1 MLGEKIISER
11 KKCKLSQEDLAEKLG
26 ITRQTISNWEL
37 NETSPDLKQASKLCD
52 IFNISLDELTGK
64 ENAILTRLDKTESNS
79 KLIIKLVKTVGITLG
94 TLIFILLCIVSI
106 YIYSTNY
113 YTAEPT
119 ATGEGRFCYYNG
131 KISDYTVMKNNS
143 DGSLSY
149 DVGDI
154 NIIND
159 LDLYNIKTGE
169 PKEILEKIVKYI
181 KDNGGTCLEDKK

>member
-52 IFNISLDELTGK
+52 IFNISLDELAGK
-64 ENAILTRLDKTESNS
+64 ENVILTKLDKTESNS

-119 ATGEGRFCYYNG
+119 ATGEGKICYYNG

-154 NIIND
+154 NIMND
-159 LDLYNIKTGE
+159 LDLYNVKKGE

-181 KDNGGTCLEDKK
+181 KDNGGTCLEDR

>member
-64 ENAILTRLDKTESNS
+64 ENAILTKLDKTESNS

-113 YTAEPT
+113 YTAEPI

-159 LDLYNIKTGE
+159 LDLYNIKKGE

-181 KDNGGTCLEDKK
+181 KDNGGTCLEDK

>member
-52 IFNISLDELTGK
+52 IFNLSLDELTGK
-64 ENAILTRLDKTESNS
+64 ENVILTKLDKTESNS

-119 ATGEGRFCYYNG
+119 ATGEGRFYYYNG

-159 LDLYNIKTGE
+159 LDLYNIKTGD
-169 PKEILEKIVKYI
+169 PKEVLEKIVKYI
-181 KDNGGTCLEDKK
+181 KDNGGTCLEDR

>member
-11 KKCKLSQEDLAEKLG
+11 KKCKLSQEDLAETLG

-64 ENAILTRLDKTESNS
+64 ENAILTKLDKTESNS

-106 YIYSTNY
+106 YIYSIHY

-131 KISDYTVMKNNS
+131 KISNYTVMKNNS

-149 DVGDI
+149 DIGDI

-181 KDNGGTCLEDKK
+181 KDNGGTCLEDR

>member
-37 NETSPDLKQASKLCD
+37 EETSPDLKQASKLCD

-64 ENAILTRLDKTESNS
+64 ENVILTKLDKTESNS

-159 LDLYNIKTGE
+159 LDLYNIKTGD
-169 PKEILEKIVKYI
+169 PKEVLEKIVKYI
-181 KDNGGTCLEDKK
+181 KDNGGICLEDR

>member
-64 ENAILTRLDKTESNS
+64 ENAILTRLDKTENNS

-131 KISDYTVMKNNS
+131 KISNYTVMKNNS

-149 DVGDI
+149 DIGDI

-169 PKEILEKIVKYI
+169 PKEILAKIVKYI
-181 KDNGGTCLEDKK
+181 KDNGGTCLEDR

>member
-119 ATGEGRFCYYNG
+119 ATGEGKICYYNG

-149 DVGDI
+149 DIGDI
-154 NIIND
+154 NIMND
-159 LDLYNIKTGE
+159 LDLYNVKKGE

-181 KDNGGTCLEDKK
+181 KDNGGTCLEDR

>member
-64 ENAILTRLDKTESNS
+64 ENAILTKLDKTESNS

-149 DVGDI
+149 DVGNI

-159 LDLYNIKTGE
+159 LDLYNIKTGS
-169 PKEILEKIVKYI
+169 PKEILKKIVKYI
-181 KDNGGTCLEDKK
+181 KDNGGTCLEDR

>member
-64 ENAILTRLDKTESNS
+64 ENAILTRLDKTENNS

-131 KISDYTVMKNNS
+131 KISNYTVMKNNS

-149 DVGDI
+149 DIGDI

-169 PKEILEKIVKYI
+169 PKEVLEKIVEYI
-181 KDNGGTCLEDKK
+181 KDNGGTCLEDR

>member
-64 ENAILTRLDKTESNS
+64 ENAILTKLDKTESNS

-149 DVGDI
+149 DIGDI

-181 KDNGGTCLEDKK
+181 KDNGGTCLEDK

>member
-52 IFNISLDELTGK
+52 IFNLSLDELTGK
-64 ENAILTRLDKTESNS
+64 ENAILTKLDKTESNS
-79 KLIIKLVKTVGITLG
+79 KLIIKLIKTVGITLG

-149 DVGDI
+149 DVGNI

-169 PKEILEKIVKYI
+169 PKEVLEKIVKYI
-181 KDNGGTCLEDKK
+181 KDNGGTCLEDR

>member
-11 KKCKLSQEDLAEKLG
+11 KKCKLSQEDLAEKLD

-64 ENAILTRLDKTESNS
+64 ESAILTKLDKTESNS

-119 ATGEGRFCYYNG
+119 ATGEGKICYYNG

-149 DVGDI
+149 DIGDI
-154 NIIND
+154 NIMND
-159 LDLYNIKTGE
+159 LDLYNVKKGE

-181 KDNGGTCLEDKK
+181 KDNGGICLEDR

>member
-52 IFNISLDELTGK
+52 IFNLSLDELTGK
-64 ENAILTRLDKTESNS
+64 ENAILTKLDKTESNS

-149 DVGDI
+149 DIGDI
-154 NIIND
+154 NIMND
-159 LDLYNIKTGE
+159 LDLYNVKKGE

-181 KDNGGTCLEDKK
+181 KDNGGTCLEDR

>member
-64 ENAILTRLDKTESNS
+64 GNVILTKLDKTEEQS

-131 KISDYTVMKNNS
+131 KISNYTVMKNNS

-149 DVGDI
+149 DIGDI
-154 NIIND
+154 NIMND
-159 LDLYNIKTGE
+159 LDLYNVKKGE

-181 KDNGGTCLEDKK
+181 KDNGGTCLEDR

>member
-149 DVGDI
+149 DIGDI
-154 NIIND
+154 NIMND
-159 LDLYNIKTGE
+159 LDLYNVKKGE

-181 KDNGGTCLEDKK
+181 KDNGGTCLEDR

>member
-52 IFNISLDELTGK
+52 IFKLSLDELTGK
-64 ENAILTRLDKTESNS
+64 ENDILTKLDKTESNS

-131 KISDYTVMKNNS
+131 KISNYTVMKNNS

-159 LDLYNIKTGE
+159 LDLYNIKTGD
-169 PKEILEKIVKYI
+169 PKEVLEKIVKYI
-181 KDNGGTCLEDKK
+181 KDNGGTCLEDR

>member
-64 ENAILTRLDKTESNS
+64 ENAILTKLDKTESNS

-131 KISDYTVMKNNS
+131 KISNYTVMKNNS

-149 DVGDI
+149 DIGDI
-154 NIIND
+154 NIMND
-159 LDLYNIKTGE
+159 LDLYNVKKGE

-181 KDNGGTCLEDKK
+181 KDNGGTCLEDK

>member
-64 ENAILTRLDKTESNS
+64 GNAILTKLDKTESNS

-149 DVGDI
+149 DIGDI
-154 NIIND
+154 NIMND
-159 LDLYNIKTGE
+159 LDLYNVKKGE

-181 KDNGGTCLEDKK
+181 KDNGGTCLEDR

>member
-159 LDLYNIKTGE
+159 LDLYNIKTGD
-169 PKEILEKIVKYI
+169 PKEVLEKIVKYI
-181 KDNGGTCLEDKK
+181 KDNGGTCLEDR

>member
-64 ENAILTRLDKTESNS
+64 ENAILTKLDKTESNS

-106 YIYSTNY
+106 YIYSINY

-131 KISDYTVMKNNS
+131 KISNYTVMKNNS

-149 DVGDI
+149 DIGDI

-181 KDNGGTCLEDKK
+181 KDNGGTCLEDR

>member
-64 ENAILTRLDKTESNS
+64 ENAILTKLDKTESNS

-131 KISDYTVMKNNS
+131 KISDYTVIKNNS

-149 DVGDI
+149 DIGDI
-154 NIIND
+154 NIMND
-159 LDLYNIKTGE
+159 LDLYNVKKGE

-181 KDNGGTCLEDKK
+181 KDNGGTCLEDR

>member
-52 IFNISLDELTGK
+52 IFNLSLDELTGK
-64 ENAILTRLDKTESNS
+64 ENAILTRLDKTENNS

-94 TLIFILLCIVSI
+94 TLIFILLCIVLI

-149 DVGDI
+149 DIGDI
-154 NIIND
+154 NIMND
-159 LDLYNIKTGE
+159 LDLYNVKKGE

-181 KDNGGTCLEDKK
+181 KDNGGTCLEDR

>member
-52 IFNISLDELTGK
+52 IFNLSLDELTGK
-64 ENAILTRLDKTESNS
+64 ENAILTKLDKTESNS

-159 LDLYNIKTGE
+159 LDLYNIKTGA
-169 PKEILEKIVKYI
+169 PKEVLEKIVKYI
-181 KDNGGTCLEDKK
+181 KDNGGTCLEDR

>member
-64 ENAILTRLDKTESNS
+64 ENTILKKLDKTEEQS

-119 ATGEGRFCYYNG
+119 ATGEGKICYYNG

-143 DGSLSY
+143 DGSLTY
-149 DVGDI
+149 DIGDI
-154 NIIND
+154 NIMND
-159 LDLYNIKTGE
+159 LDLYNVKKGE

-181 KDNGGTCLEDKK
+181 KDNGGTCLEDR

>member
-11 KKCKLSQEDLAEKLG
+11 KKCKLSQEELAEKLG

-64 ENAILTRLDKTESNS
+64 ENAILTKLDKTESNS

-119 ATGEGRFCYYNG
+119 ATGEGKICYYNG
-131 KISDYTVMKNNS
+131 KISDYTVMKDNS

-154 NIIND
+154 NIMND
-159 LDLYNIKTGE
+159 LDLYNVKKGE

-181 KDNGGTCLEDKK
+181 KDNGGTCLEDR

>member
-64 ENAILTRLDKTESNS
+64 ENAILTKLDKTENNS

-106 YIYSTNY
+106 YIYSINY
-113 YTAEPT
+113 YTTEPT

-159 LDLYNIKTGE
+159 LDLYNIKKGE

-181 KDNGGTCLEDKK
+181 KDNGGTCLEDK

>member
-37 NETSPDLKQASKLCD
+37 NETSSDLKQASKLCD

-64 ENAILTRLDKTESNS
+64 ENAILTKLDKTESNS

-131 KISDYTVMKNNS
+131 KISNYTVMKNNS

-149 DVGDI
+149 DIGDI
-154 NIIND
+154 NIMND

-169 PKEILEKIVKYI
+169 PKEVLEKIVKYI
-181 KDNGGTCLEDKK
+181 KDNGGTCLEDR

>member
-11 KKCKLSQEDLAEKLG
+11 KKCKLSQEELSEKLG

-52 IFNISLDELTGK
+52 IFNISLDELAGK
-64 ENAILTRLDKTESNS
+64 ENAILTKLDKTENNS

-106 YIYSTNY
+106 YIYSINY
-113 YTAEPT
+113 YTAEST

-131 KISDYTVMKNNS
+131 KISNYTVMKNNS

-149 DVGDI
+149 DIGDI

-181 KDNGGTCLEDKK
+181 KDNGGTCLEDR

>member
-37 NETSPDLKQASKLCD
+37 NETSHDLKQASKLCD
-52 IFNISLDELTGK
+52 IFNLSLDELTGK
-64 ENAILTRLDKTESNS
+64 ENAILTKLDKTESNS

-159 LDLYNIKTGE
+159 LDLYNIKTGD
-169 PKEILEKIVKYI
+169 PKEVLEKIVKYI
-181 KDNGGTCLEDKK
+181 KDNGGTCLEDR

>member
-64 ENAILTRLDKTESNS
+64 ENAILTKLDKTESNS

-181 KDNGGTCLEDKK
+181 KDNGGTCLEDR

>member
-131 KISDYTVMKNNS
+131 KISNYTVMKNNS

-159 LDLYNIKTGE
+159 LDLYNIKTGD
-169 PKEILEKIVKYI
+169 PKEVLEKIVKYI
-181 KDNGGTCLEDKK
+181 KDNGGTCLEDR

>member
-64 ENAILTRLDKTESNS
+64 ENAILTKLDKTESNS

-149 DVGDI
+149 DIGDI

-159 LDLYNIKTGE
+159 LDLYNIKKGE

-181 KDNGGTCLEDKK
+181 KDNGGTCLEDK

>member
-52 IFNISLDELTGK
+52 IFNISLDKLTGK
-64 ENAILTRLDKTESNS
+64 ENAILTKLDKTESNS

-149 DVGDI
+149 DVGNI

-169 PKEILEKIVKYI
+169 PKEVLEKIVKYI
-181 KDNGGTCLEDKK
+181 KDNGGTCLEDR

>member
-11 KKCKLSQEDLAEKLG
+11 KKCKLSQEELAEKLG

-52 IFNISLDELTGK
+52 IFNISLDELIGK
-64 ENAILTRLDKTESNS
+64 ENIILTKLDKTESNS
-79 KLIIKLVKTVGITLG
+79 KLIIKLIKTLGITLG

-119 ATGEGRFCYYNG
+119 ATGEGKICYYNG

-154 NIIND
+154 NIMND
-159 LDLYNIKTGE
+159 LDLYNVKKGE

-181 KDNGGTCLEDKK
+181 KDNGGTCLEDR

>member
-64 ENAILTRLDKTESNS
+64 ENAILTKLDKTENNS

-159 LDLYNIKTGE
+159 LDLYNIKTGD
-169 PKEILEKIVKYI
+169 PKEVLEKIVKYI
-181 KDNGGTCLEDKK
+181 KDNGGTCLEDR

>member
-64 ENAILTRLDKTESNS
+64 GNVILTKLDKTEEQS

-119 ATGEGRFCYYNG
+119 ATGEGKICYYNG

-143 DGSLSY
+143 DGSLTY
-149 DVGDI
+149 DIGDI
-154 NIIND
+154 NIMND
-159 LDLYNIKTGE
+159 LDLYNVKKGE

-181 KDNGGTCLEDKK
+181 KDNGGTCLEDK

>member
-11 KKCKLSQEDLAEKLG
+11 KKCKLSHEDLAEKLG

-64 ENAILTRLDKTESNS
+64 ENAILTKLDKTESNS

-149 DVGDI
+149 DIGDI
-154 NIIND
+154 NIMND
-159 LDLYNIKTGE
+159 LDLYNVKKGE

-181 KDNGGTCLEDKK
+181 KDNGGTCLEDR

>member
-64 ENAILTRLDKTESNS
+64 ENAILTKLDKTESNS

-154 NIIND
+154 NIMND

-169 PKEILEKIVKYI
+169 PKEVLEKIVKYI
-181 KDNGGTCLEDKK
+181 KDNGGTCLEDK

>member
-64 ENAILTRLDKTESNS
+64 ENAILTKLDKTESNS

-131 KISDYTVMKNNS
+131 KISNYTVMKNNS

-159 LDLYNIKTGE
+159 LDLYNIKTGD
-169 PKEILEKIVKYI
+169 PKEVLEKIVKYI
-181 KDNGGTCLEDKK
+181 KDNGGTCLEDR

>member
-64 ENAILTRLDKTESNS
+64 ENAILTKLDKTESNS

-119 ATGEGRFCYYNG
+119 AIGEGRFCYYNG

-159 LDLYNIKTGE
+159 LDLYNIKTGD
-169 PKEILEKIVKYI
+169 PKEVLEKIVKYI
-181 KDNGGTCLEDKK
+181 KDNGGTCLEDR